1 VAALR
6 ALPALRQ
13 PTVLG
18 DSSGDNS
25 SMNGPQLNSWLRG
38 IATVALVALLVLCVL
53 WETVLSPL
61 RPGGSW
67 MLLKALPLA
76 VPLGGIVRGNLYTYQ
91 WASMLSLLYVM
102 EGATRVISD
111 VAPVSAALA
120 GLELALALVFFI
132 SAIMYVYPAK
142 RAARRRKL
150 AARA

>member
-1 VAALR
+1 
-6 ALPALRQ
+6 
-13 PTVLG
+13 
-18 DSSGDNS
+18 
-25 SMNGPQLNSWLRG
+25 MNGPQLNSWLRG

-102 EGATRVISD
+102 EGATRVMSD

-150 AARA
+150 ASRA

>member
-1 VAALR
+1 VALR
-6 ALPALRQ
+6 ALPALRR

-25 SMNGPQLNSWLRG
+25 SMNGQTNSWLRAV
-38 IATVALVALLVLCVL
+38 ATVALVALLVLCVL
-53 WETVLSPL
+53 WETVLAPL

-76 VPLGGIVRGNLYTYQ
+76 LPLGGIVRGDLYTYQ
-91 WASMLSLLYVM
+91 WASMLSLLYIM
-102 EGATRVISD
+102 EGAVRLMSD

-132 SAIMYVYPAK
+132 SAIMYVWPAK

-150 AARA
+150 ATRT